1 MLKLEKSSRLSG
13 ITVRLREREGFFEP
27 RLLKALALALFLHV
41 GGLALFQVTPF
52 SFTSSYI
59 FPPVKVQSDHLSHSI
74 SAVASSNPEWVDEEL
89 APPSFSLVPPLEIAY
104 LPPESTLLPAVAFDP
119 HAFRPL
125 EEHLW
130 PAWDSPLTLELEE
143 PRIRLSISGELAK
156 HSLAATDPL
165 LNQMQS
171 IHKTS
176 TPVYAAYSV
185 QMDETTGELF
195 WVERV
200 QSSGIREI
208 DQLTEK
214 ILFNL
219 RFTPDQSREQVI
231 GNIHFVVLN

>member
-27 RLLKALALALFLHV
+27 RLLKALAVALFLHA
-41 GGLALFQVTPF
+41 GGLALFQVIPF
-52 SFTSSYI
+52 SFTSSFI
-59 FPPVKVQSDHLSHSI
+59 FPPVKVQSDHPAQSI
-74 SAVASSNPEWVDEEL
+74 SAVASSYPESVDEEL
-89 APPSFSLVPPLEIAY
+89 APPSLSLIPPLEIAY
-104 LPPESTLLPAVAFDP
+104 LPQNSTLSPIVAFDP

-125 EEHLW
+125 EERLW

-165 LNQMQS
+165 LSQMQS
-171 IHKTS
+171 IHKSS
-176 TPVYAAYSV
+176 TPAYVTYNV
-185 QMDETTGELF
+185 QMDEATGELF
-195 WVERV
+195 WFDRV
-200 QSSGIREI
+200 QSSGTREI

-219 RFTPDQSREQVI
+219 RFTPDQSGEPVI